1 MTHTCETMPDTSD
14 VQCGKPATLEVD
26 YLAPPP
32 PAADGKVHTH
42 YYCSMAHMTLDGEA
56 LWGVGHDRESGVR
69 EIR

>member
-1 MTHTCETMPDTSD
+1 VGELGDTGKMTHTCETMPDTSD

-32 PAADGKVHTH
+32 PAADGKVQ
-42 YYCSMAHMTLDGEA
+42 
-56 LWGVGHDRESGVR
+56 SGVR